1 MHCSG
6 LVGGVNGAPNLIE
19 GCEVAAA
26 ITTSGTHCGG
36 FVGHGGGANA
46 ASAFATT
53 LRGCVFSGSI
63 VGGTAVGTLWGWG
76 DAYAV
81 PTLENCLDASAS
93 AHPIGRS
100 FSDATVSNVLHVADK
115 ATGGSRPFPEGKRG
129 AKAFAVSPG
138 EGVVLDFGEPLL
150 TYGGSDLAVHPAGL
164 AYGGTFYAA
173 SGESVAL
180 SPVFTGTPPAGMKHD
195 GFVASA
201 GDLAKSGDAW
211 VLTMPAGAVV
221 ISATFATA
229 YEIWAA
235 ANGVSGAWDETD
247 ALGVHNVFRYVFD
260 VPTGAITNPP
270 LIDIEIEGG
279 NAVVITPPVSNTVG
293 FAVSVV
299 ESSDIAGKT
308 VTRRRTPDATGRA
321 VFAMGGAAS
330 RFYRL
335 AAAEL
340 GGVQLWENGP
350 YWAECNVGA
359 STPEEYGYYFW
370 WGDTVGYVHT
380 DVTVTSSSTY
390 YSVTWTL
397 STGEQIADGY
407 TPLKPPTYGK
417 DNAALLAEGYIDATS
432 NLAAAHDAATAN
444 LGSPWRMPTDAELS
458 ALHDNCDATWI
469 TTNEVP
475 GILFTGR
482 GDYAGR
488 SIFLPAAGYGI
499 ERHLCYPDSRACVW
513 SSTPGASDRAWIFQF
528 YSGGWAH
535 VDEYRNK
542 VVPVRPVRD
551 PTD

>member
-1 MHCSG
+1 MSALRTASCKAG
-6 LVGGVNGAPNLIE
+6 MAVLPLLFAMN
-19 GCEVAAA
+19 AAA
-26 ITTSGTHCGG
+26 ATLARQSG
-36 FVGHGGGANA
+36 
-46 ASAFATT
+46 
-53 LRGCVFSGSI
+53 
-63 VGGTAVGTLWGWG
+63 AVG
-76 DAYAV
+76 
-81 PTLENCLDASAS
+81 
-93 AHPIGRS
+93 
-100 FSDATVSNVLHVADK
+100 
-115 ATGGSRPFPEGKRG
+115 
-129 AKAFAVSPG
+129 
-138 EGVVLDFGEPLL
+138 VV
-150 TYGGSDLAVHPAGL
+150 TCDLAPVPSMPVLARQSGAVGIVTYDDPPPASG
-164 AYGGTFYAA
+164 YAA
-173 SGESVAL
+173 
-180 SPVFTGTPPAGMKHD
+180 
-195 GFVASA
+195 
-201 GDLAKSGDAW
+201 
-211 VLTMPAGAVV
+211 
-221 ISATFATA
+221 
-229 YEIWAA
+229 WAA
-235 ANGVSGAWDETD
+235 ANGIEGAWNETD
-247 ALGVHNVFRYVFD
+247 ALGVHNVFRYAFD
-260 VPTGAITNPP
+260 ETNAVPDPP
-270 LIDIEIEGG
+270 LLDIAIEGG
-279 NAVVITPPVSNTVG
+279 NAVVKTPPVVNAEG

-340 GGVQLWENGP
+340 GGVQLWEGGP

-542 VVPVRPVRD
+542 VIPVRPVRD